1 MRNIRTFFIESMRR
15 NLLSVAIAVGL
26 GVLLYMMQNSFGGN
40 SSDALR
46 VMKVAVI
53 DEEESVLSKG
63 LIHYL
68 QNEIKI
74 EIQTGKSYEVYSKA
88 LLNRD
93 LSAIIEINKNFQQNM
108 LKSNQISPIAITTIN
123 DYANEAFLKAYVDGY
138 MKQVEVIL
146 PHAQGEKST
155 LEKLL
160 KNIQQKESTF
170 EVVGASEQMVKQY
183 ASQAGFKIAQGFYLN
198 IIWYIGL
205 FIGLM
210 IVTDRIGGVFN
221 RIQSTPIKPMDYI
234 LGTSLYGLVIGGIST
249 VIYITYLMINHVE
262 VGLPIWLVAYLLL
275 IFVVIVMGTSITLA
289 FLVNTKTGAVFTIYG
304 VGCMTAILGGAYF
317 ETSMAP
323 EFLER
328 LAKVVPQYWFM
339 DCIRGMQSGTS
350 YNPLW
355 AIVILGLFALLFM
368 LLGIVLFNKQVMAK
382 E

>member
-26 GVLLYMMQNSFGGN
+26 GVLLCMMQNSFGGN

-234 LGTSLYGLVIGGIST
+234 LGTSLYGLVMGGIST

-355 AIVILGLFALLFM
+355 AIAILGLFALLFM